1 MLRLIEDEKSIEKHS
16 ETLNEKINR
25 IDDEM

>member
-16 ETLNEKINR
+16 EILNEEIR
-25 IDDEM
+25 RADDQT